1 MEPASQLLCEP
12 CCAAQSRIVSAAPD
26 LTMLSWPCLVQ
37 GEMSMWWGI
46 WLMSICILEKGYWL
60 SVFSPLLTMA
70 LLLFVSGIPIQEKQ
84 AKKRWGDDPAYQR
97 YLRHSNVLVP
107 LPLK

>member
-1 MEPASQLLCEP
+1 MLCPAVKH
-12 CCAAQSRIVSAAPD
+12 CAAQPQICNVHPGPVR
-26 LTMLSWPCLVQ
+26 VQ

-97 YLRHSNVLVP
+97 YLRHSNLLIP